1 LQLSHNLQSGSDA
14 NRAPDEPHNDE
25 PESIT
30 QNLWLSRGIAPGLTD
45 LGT

>member
-1 LQLSHNLQSGSDA
+1 MLNVPWMNLT
-14 NRAPDEPHNDE
+14 NDE